1 MEVYHADSFRTWRS
15 FRPAAPHRRQSSGRP
30 KREATA
36 LLIAHLSEIDARE
49 LYLGEGCGSL
59 YKYCTEILRL
69 SEDVAGNRIIVAR
82 LAQKFPVVLERLA
95 EGAVHLSALRI
106 LAPCLTREN
115 HLALLDA
122 ARHKSKDQVEEIAA
136 AVRPR
141 PDVPS
146 AIRKLPDRGGAAA
159 RANGDEAGLFS
170 QKPEDPPATTRFAM
184 ENQGGESALSVA
196 PVPAAAPA
204 PPRRATVSAL
214 SPGRYKIEFTAD
226 AETYQALRQ
235 LQELMRHQVPN
246 GDPAKIVKQALLLLL
261 DQVRAGKTGQA
272 KRPRK
277 RQADVEDLWVEGMG
291 AGEAVGG
298 AGGREDGAKADGPK
312 GIPSAH
318 ETQPPERKPG
328 GHASR
333 HIPAAVKRSVWD
345 RDKGQCTFVGRN
357 GKRCTSIGWLEY
369 HHVYAYAMGGPA
381 TVDNI
386 ALRCRAHNAYESRQL
401 FGANGKKV
409 TRPGACSV
417 PADGKELTR
426 PSS

>member
-1 MEVYHADSFRTWRS
+1 MPTRFELKDRS
-15 FRPAAPHRRQSSGRP
+15 DQQLLTGAKVLAGR
-30 KREATA
+30 ECYATA

-59 YKYCTEILRL
+59 YKYCTEVLHL
-69 SEDVAGNRIIVAR
+69 SEDAAGNRIIVAR

-146 AIRKLPDRGGAAA
+146 VIRKLPDRGGAAA
-159 RANGDEAGLFS
+159 RANGDEAGLFG
-170 QKPEDPPATTRFAM
+170 QKPEDPLATTRFAM
-184 ENQGGESALSVA
+184 ENQGGESTLSVA
-196 PVPAAAPA
+196 PVPAAA

-277 RQADVEDLWVEGMG
+277 SKANVGDLWVEEMG
-291 AGEAVGG
+291 AGAHADEAR
-298 AGGREDGAKADGPK
+298 ALEDGPRVDGPR
-312 GIPSAH
+312 GIASAN
-318 ETQPPERKPG
+318 EIQPPASKPG
-328 GHASR
+328 GNASR
-333 HIPAAVKRSVWD
+333 HIPAAVKRSVWE
-345 RDKGQCTFVGRN
+345 RDNGQCTFVGRN
-357 GKRCTSIGWLEY
+357 GKRCTSTGWLEY
-369 HHVYAYAMGGPA
+369 HHVHAYAMGGPA

-401 FGANGKKV
+401 FGAKGQKV
-409 TRPGACSV
+409 TRPGACSGS
-417 PADGKELTR
+417 ADTEKLNRSGSSSTR
-426 PSS
+426 